1 MPLSFKPHLD
11 EVLAGQQIFLNDG
24 SNTAVGAGKCNS
36 CHQNAGANIG
46 NLGNFN
52 FDTGVEAFLRNQI
65 DADPSRPLDGGFG
78 ATNGGLGNGTFNTPV
93 LVEAADTP
101 PFFHNHIANTIEEA
115 TDFYTSDEFNASP
128 AGKFLQG
135 IDLEAVEVQQ
145 VAAFLRVLNGLE
157 NIRSV
162 IAASRK
168 AMQQP
173 QQAKSVLGVA
183 IADNQDAI
191 EVLRRRDAKLKP
203 IDALAI
209 VHLVAAKELLEKAK
223 GTSAILPRDALIR
236 LAIQFLEAARG
247 RLVT

>member
-1 MPLSFKPHLD
+1 LDFKPHLL
-11 EVLAGQQIFLNDG
+11 EVFAGQEIFLN
-24 SNTAVGAGKCNS
+24 NNVGKCNS

-46 NLGNFN
+46 TANFN
-52 FDTGVEAFLRNQI
+52 FNTGVEAFLRNKI
-65 DADPSRPLDGGFG
+65 GADPLRPIDGGFG
-78 ATNGGLGNGTFNTPV
+78 RTANNDGSFGNGTFNTPV

-115 TDFYTSDEFNASP
+115 TAFYTSPEFTASP
-128 AGKFLQG
+128 SGQFLGPITLSNVQ
-135 IDLEAVEVQQ
+135 VQQ

-168 AMQQP
+168 AIQQP
-173 QQAKSVLGVA
+173 QQAKSLLGVA
-183 IADNQDAI
+183 IADSQDAI
-191 EVLRRRDAKLKP
+191 NVLRRRESKLNP

-223 GTSAILPRDALIR
+223 RTPLILPRDALIR

-247 RLVT
+247 RLVD